1 MCVLCVLLLTW
12 INLFYV
18 SHLCNRMSERA
29 REEIREEVREID
41 KEQVRE
47 IDKEGEQYRDC

>member
-18 SHLCNRMSERA
+18 SHLCNRMSERGY
-29 REEIREEVREID
+29 EREEVREMD
-41 KEQVRE
+41 KEEVRE
-47 IDKEGEQYRDC
+47 GEKD